1 MKFNIIETG
10 RICSVIRS
18 SGLGHHLSH
27 FGISHQFT
35 THGVGQL
42 HRFIQSDALRKRGA
56 YINGTF
62 IQLRKK
68 LRSQESKKPQSENRH
83 HRRESDSETAT
94 DMKPVEQQ
102 RSFFIDKTDDTV
114 IPLTDITFQQ
124 HRRQDRNQCQSED
137 QSPQQCESQ
146 CICQRREHLS
156 FHFLK
161 REYRHQRCDNNQFG
175 EEHRFRLIFG
185 SAPDKPHFRHPVE
198 RRHSHLVR
206 FSVQRHKNPFYHHH
220 GAINDDAEIYR
231 SHRKQIG
238 RHSHRSKADK
248 GKEQRQRNHDADNHC
263 RPPIRHKN

>member
-94 DMKPVEQQ
+94 GMKPVEQQ

-185 SAPDKPHFRHPVE
+185 GMPDQSHFGHYVKS
-198 RRHSHLVR
+198 RHSYLSGFLV
-206 FSVQRHKNPFYHHH
+206 QGDKYPFYHHYCPV
-220 GAINDDAEIYR
+220 NDYTKVNGT
-231 SHRKQIG
+231 HRKQIG
-238 RHSHRSKADK
+238 GHSHYTQADK
-248 GKEQRQRNHDADNHC
+248 RE
-263 RPPIRHKN
+263 